1 MNKLFRISKKV
12 MLMGLPC
19 IMAVCLLIRYYYP
32 HWTAVDWV
40 YFMAFTGFV
49 GIATNIIA
57 IRMLFHPKE
66 PAFLGLQGL
75 IPKNKPIIAEKI
87 AEETEKRLLN
97 SEIIMDH
104 IDKGRIIEDT
114 ISLVTKEVEDYLARR
129 KNRKEIA
136 DIIIKFYDRY
146 ADKIFMWLIRWADGW
161 LSDLVRRPDTIEALW
176 EALKPQLKKF
186 FESEKLKHKTSRL
199 IIHSLVER
207 SPELAYS
214 ISQSMERYIQ
224 DQVPWKKTLLKIVK
238 EFFDLEKGTIEDLV
252 LKVLDSPGTYNQITR
267 IIESNLHNIEEYLE
281 QDEVHKKLEEMLDWL
296 KSSELEANREKA
308 IPALRGK
315 INSFLENDLSWDV
328 IDRCLVSVMNALNPR
343 LKAYLNR
350 PESIKKIR
358 RVIPYAITKLN
369 IRKIVAENIKEQD
382 SDEFEQMLMKMT
394 AENFA
399 VIEALGGFLG
409 ILAGLTI
416 KSLQLL

>member
-75 IPKNKPIIAEKI
+75 IPKNKPMIAEKI

-114 ISLVTKEVEDYLARR
+114 IGLVTKEVEDYLARR

-161 LSDLVRRPDTIEALW
+161 LSDLVRQPDTIETIW
-176 EALKPQLKKF
+176 ETLKPQLKKF

-199 IIHSLVER
+199 IIHNLVER
-207 SPELAYS
+207 TPELAYS

-267 IIESNLHNIEEYLE
+267 IIESNLHNIEEYLG
-281 QDEVHKKLEEMLDWL
+281 QDEVRKKLEGMLDWL

-308 IPALRGK
+308 TPALRGK

-328 IDRCLVSVMNALNPR
+328 IDRCLMSVINALNPR

-358 RVIPYAITKLN
+358 RVIPYAITK
-369 IRKIVAENIKEQD
+369 
-382 SDEFEQMLMKMT
+382 
-394 AENFA
+394 
-399 VIEALGGFLG
+399 GFRG
-409 ILAGLTI
+409 ID
-416 KSLQLL
+416 